1 METTNHATQHNKK
14 KYHKVD
20 KYFFKNK
27 RRIKPIE
34 NRTHATYAQV
44 PNGKGRPPPACS
56 LWCPINSEIYH
67 NRIPQIRTRST
78 NYRVTHDP

>member
-1 METTNHATQHNKK
+1 MAQHMETTNHPTQHNKK

-27 RRIKPIE
+27 RRIGTKPIE

-44 PNGKGRPPPACS
+44 PNGKGRTPPCMQS
-56 LWCPINSEIYH
+56 VVSN
-67 NRIPQIRTRST
+67 
-78 NYRVTHDP
+78 